1 MTEKSELLRQLRI
14 ERGEPEPR
22 ATRSWA
28 VPLALAALGLLGAG
42 VWWMTGTTPR
52 VQTVGAVS
60 VHQADS
66 GPSLLDA
73 TGYVVARRQ
82 ATVSA
87 KITGKISEVLIE
99 EGQRVTAGEVL
110 GRLDD
115 VDARAQ
121 LDLAKAQL
129 ESSRSQLADL
139 SVQLAQARRDMRRQ
153 QELEGRKLTS
163 AQAAEQARSNVASLQ
178 SRLASQQ
185 RQVSVAE
192 QSLRVA
198 EVNQDNTIV
207 RAPFSGVVVAKTAQ
221 PGEIVS
227 PMSAGGGY
235 TRTGIGTIVDMES
248 LEIEVDVNE
257 SFIGRVKPGQT
268 VEAILNAYPD
278 WNIPAE
284 VIAIIPTADR
294 SKATV
299 KVRIALLAKDPRIV
313 PEMGVRV
320 AFLGDESKDAKAPKR
335 AGVSIPQSAI
345 TRDGDPPVAFVA
357 INGRAQRRVL
367 ELGAATGQ
375 WQEVGAGIRAGEPV
389 IVSPPAGLKDGDR
402 VKIEDRE
409 PGS

>member
-1 MTEKSELLRQLRI
+1 
-14 ERGEPEPR
+14 
-22 ATRSWA
+22 
-28 VPLALAALGLLGAG
+28 
-42 VWWMTGTTPR
+42 
-52 VQTVGAVS
+52 
-60 VHQADS
+60 
-66 GPSLLDA
+66 
-73 TGYVVARRQ
+73 VARRQ

-129 ESSRSQLADL
+129 ESARSQLADL

-163 AQAAEQARSNVASLQ
+163 AQAAEQSRSNVASLQ
-178 SRLASQQ
+178 SRLASQE

-198 EVNQDNTIV
+198 EVNLDNTIV
-207 RAPFSGVVVAKTAQ
+207 RAPFSGVIVAKTAQ

-235 TRTGIGTIVDMES
+235 TRTGIGTIVDMDS

-257 SFIGRVKPGQT
+257 SFIGRVRPGQT

-278 WNIPAE
+278 WKIPAE

-299 KVRIALLAKDPRIV
+299 KVRIALIAKDPRIV

-320 AFLGDESKDAKAPKR
+320 AFLGTEPKDGKAAKR
-335 AGVSIPQSAI
+335 AGVGIPQSAI
-345 TRDGDPPVAFVA
+345 ARDGDVPVAFTA
-357 INGRAQRRVL
+357 QGGKAQRRVL
-367 ELGAATGQ
+367 ELGGSTGQ
-375 WQEVGAGIRAGEPV
+375 WQEVNAGIHAGESV

-402 VKIEDRE
+402 VKVEE
-409 PGS
+409 QVP